1 MSGRKTLDI
10 DNITLRTIRA
20 INPQNNLNPTANYIL
35 AADGSG
41 NATWVN
47 TIVNI
52 NTYGTG
58 LTGASGTGPTGPAGG
73 ETGSTGPTGPAGGG
87 TGSTGPTGP
96 AGLGSYIS
104 ATYAGDNVTP
114 TAGQWSFSN
123 TLGLLIG
130 NTPIVST
137 FMAYLKTLT
146 AGGNVS
152 LEYINATLNTV
163 PFPPV
168 FIFTA
173 PSPVLSNGVWQ
184 IDPLTTPPQ
193 GLPTGDVFNFWVE
206 GLSPYGSTGPTG
218 PAGGGTGST
227 GPTGSDSSVTGP
239 TGYTGPLGT
248 GPTGP
253 SSLVTGPT
261 GYTGPLETGPT
272 GPGSLVTGPTGYTG
286 PLGTGPTGPG
296 SSVTGYT
303 GPTGPAGGGTGNT
316 GSTGPAGTGFNLLFP
331 YIIPVAYTLTASDGT
346 MVISN
351 NYATITATSVG
362 GWTHNT
368 YSPLSYSGP
377 IAVSCKAL
385 PNSTNPSFFMGLT
398 ETTSADYAVFN
409 YALWFTGGSVSVYQ
423 NGSSITS
430 LGTYLTTDLF
440 MIAYSGY
447 NGSNVSYYKNSVLVY
462 GPVSRAGTSPLYMN
476 FSFEAPS
483 IVQTIGWTTL
493 IIGPTGPTGAAGGG
507 TGATGPTGPTGVTGA
522 TGPAGPTGPTGAQ
535 GLVGSITYTVTNS
548 GSSAYVIN
556 GSNNPTIN
564 LLRGLTYYFS
574 VSASGHPFWIKTSP
588 VTGTGSAYSSGVTNN
603 GIDVGTITFTVPLDA
618 PSTLYYICQI
628 HSAMQGQFSISNIGV
643 TGSTGPTG
651 AAGGGTGATGPT
663 GAAGGGTGNTGPTG
677 PAGGGTGAT
686 GPTGSVLIYATVFD
700 GGNASTNYIIGP
712 VFNCG
717 GAQ

>member
-47 TIVNI
+47 TITNI

-58 LTGASGTGPTGPAGG
+58 FTGASG
-73 ETGSTGPTGPAGGG
+73 TGPTGPAGGG

-168 FIFTA
+168 FIFAA

-184 IDPLTTPPQ
+184 IDPFTNPPQ

-218 PAGGGTGST
+218 PAGGG
-227 GPTGSDSSVTGP
+227 
-239 TGYTGPLGT
+239 
-248 GPTGP
+248 
-253 SSLVTGPT
+253 
-261 GYTGPLETGPT
+261 
-272 GPGSLVTGPTGYTG
+272 
-286 PLGTGPTGPG
+286 
-296 SSVTGYT
+296 
-303 GPTGPAGGGTGNT
+303 GGGTGF
-316 GSTGPAGTGFNLLFP
+316 TGP
-331 YIIPVAYTLTASDGT
+331 
-346 MVISN
+346 
-351 NYATITATSVG
+351 
-362 GWTHNT
+362 
-368 YSPLSYSGP
+368 
-377 IAVSCKAL
+377 
-385 PNSTNPSFFMGLT
+385 
-398 ETTSADYAVFN
+398 
-409 YALWFTGGSVSVYQ
+409 
-423 NGSSITS
+423 
-430 LGTYLTTDLF
+430 
-440 MIAYSGY
+440 
-447 NGSNVSYYKNSVLVY
+447 
-462 GPVSRAGTSPLYMN
+462 
-476 FSFEAPS
+476 
-483 IVQTIGWTTL
+483 
-493 IIGPTGPTGAAGGG
+493 
-507 TGATGPTGPTGVTGA
+507 
-522 TGPAGPTGPTGAQ
+522 
-535 GLVGSITYTVTNS
+535 
-548 GSSAYVIN
+548 
-556 GSNNPTIN
+556 
-564 LLRGLTYYFS
+564 
-574 VSASGHPFWIKTSP
+574 
-588 VTGTGSAYSSGVTNN
+588 
-603 GIDVGTITFTVPLDA
+603 
-618 PSTLYYICQI
+618 
-628 HSAMQGQFSISNIGV
+628 
-643 TGSTGPTG
+643 
-651 AAGGGTGATGPT
+651 
-663 GAAGGGTGNTGPTG
+663 
-677 PAGGGTGAT
+677 T